1 MSDDRENHLVVGI
14 SEDAARAQLDRMLAS
29 PIFTRSE
36 RMSRFLKFTVERLLA
51 GEAASLKEYLIGVEV
66 FDKGEA
72 MDPRV
77 DPIVRVEAG
86 RLRSKLREYYETE
99 GREDQVLI
107 SFAPRSY
114 VPLIQQKAPAGPAA
128 LAPVRSN
135 LERRPNSI
143 AVLPFSDVSRQS
155 DHRYFCDGLTEEVIN
170 AIAQTNQWRVV
181 SSTSV
186 FQYRDRADDIRTIGD
201 KLNVAAVLEGS
212 VRECDR
218 KLRVTAQLI
227 DTKDGYHLW
236 SEAYNRMLDG
246 DIFSV
251 QQELSQA
258 ILKRLTAG
266 TDGAYKRAAS

>member
-1 MSDDRENHLVVGI
+1 
-14 SEDAARAQLDRMLAS
+14 
-29 PIFTRSE
+29 
-36 RMSRFLKFTVERLLA
+36 MSRFLKFTVERLLS

-66 FDKGEA
+66 FDKGES

-114 VPLIQQKAPAGPAA
+114 VPLIQRKSSTAPT
-128 LAPVRSN
+128 LAPVRAN
-135 LERRPNSI
+135 PERRPNSI
-143 AVLPFSDVSRQS
+143 AVLPFTDVSRQS

-170 AIAQTNQWRVV
+170 AIAQTSQWRVV

-186 FQYRDRADDIRTIGD
+186 FQYRDRTDDIRTIGE

-218 KLRVTAQLI
+218 KLRITAQLI
-227 DTKDGYHLW
+227 DTKDGYHVW
-236 SEAYNRMLDG
+236 SETYNRTLDA
-246 DIFSV
+246 DIFGV

-258 ILKRLTAG
+258 IVKRLAAG
-266 TDGAYKRAAS
+266 SEGAYKRAAS

>member
-1 MSDDRENHLVVGI
+1 MFDRENHRLAGVT
-14 SEDAARAQLDRMLAS
+14 EEAARAQLERMLAS

-36 RMSRFLKFTVERLLA
+36 RMSRFLKFTVDRLLC

-66 FDKGEA
+66 FDKGES

-99 GREDQVLI
+99 GRDDEVLI
-107 SFAPRSY
+107 TFAPRSY
-114 VPLIQQKAPAGPAA
+114 VPVIQWKGSPAPAP
-128 LAPVRSN
+128 LEPVRPSP
-135 LERRPNSI
+135 ERRPNSI
-143 AVLPFSDVSRQS
+143 AVLPFSDVSRRS
-155 DHRYFCDGLTEEVIN
+155 DQRYFCDGLTEEVIN
-170 AIAQTNQWRVV
+170 TIAQTSQWRVV
-181 SSTSV
+181 SSTSA
-186 FQYRDRADDIRTIGD
+186 FRYRDRADDIRTIGD

-227 DTKDGYHLW
+227 DAKDGYHLW
-236 SEAYNRMLDG
+236 SETYNRTLDS
-246 DIFSV
+246 DIFGV

-258 ILKRLTAG
+258 IVKRLTAG
-266 TDGAYKRAAS
+266 SETAYKRAAG